1 MKYIEDKYFIA
12 ISDYIKNV
20 IEEKNIDISDLAA
33 AANVDRKQVYR
44 LINKENVPK
53 LSTLIRISL
62 AAGIEPQILFSLKF
76 DFEFYMKE
84 NNILK
89 ATPKTNKKS

>member
-12 ISDYIKNV
+12 IADYIKDV
-20 IEEKNIDISDLAA
+20 IEEKRIDISDLAA

-76 DFEFYMKE
+76 DFELYMNE

-89 ATPKTNKKS
+89 ATPKKNKKS

>member
-62 AAGIEPQILFSLKF
+62 AAGIEPQILSL
-76 DFEFYMKE
+76 
-84 NNILK
+84 
-89 ATPKTNKKS
+89 

>member
-12 ISDYIKNV
+12 IADYIKDV
-20 IEEKNIDISDLAA
+20 IEEKRIDISDLAA

-76 DFEFYMKE
+76 DFELYMKE

-89 ATPKTNKKS
+89 ATPKKNKKS